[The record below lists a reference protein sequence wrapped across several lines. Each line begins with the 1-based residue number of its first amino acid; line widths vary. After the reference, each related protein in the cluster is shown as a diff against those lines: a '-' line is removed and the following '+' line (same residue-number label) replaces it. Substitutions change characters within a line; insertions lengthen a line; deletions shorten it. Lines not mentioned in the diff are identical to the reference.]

1 MSLFVPKFD
10 ESVIVREAD
19 AEVVGGD
26 PVGVRLLADSSSTG
40 GALST
45 VRVTLGEGAD
55 GAVPHLHR
63 NSAEM
68 FYLLDGAA
76 DVLSGDDV
84 VTAGRGDLVV
94 VPPGKPHAV
103 KALGRDL
110 VLWRDAGGAL
120 KCLEDYCPHRGARL
134 SRGEV
139 TGDNI
144 SCRYHGVTLDG
155 TGTIVRVPA
164 MPDCALEGRRPVESF
179 PVAEAADG
187 IFVYFAG
194 PTQRETPPREWGLER

>member
-26 PVGVRLLADSSSTG
+26 PVGVRLLADSSATG

-63 NSAEM
+63 NSAEL

-76 DVLSGDDV
+76 DLLSGDDV
-84 VTAGRGDLVV
+84 VTAERGDLVV
-94 VPPGKPHAV
+94 VPPGKPHAFAAV
-103 KALGRDL
+103 PGSTADILIVITPGVERFEYFRHLQRLRLGE
-110 VLWRDAGGAL
+110 AT
-120 KCLEDYCPHRGARL
+120 LESL
-134 SRGEV
+134 LEV
-139 TGDNI
+139 QERYDNHFLR
-144 SCRYHGVTLDG
+144 ST
-155 TGTIVRVPA
+155 A
-164 MPDCALEGRRPVESF
+164 WEKRP
-179 PVAEAADG
+179 
-187 IFVYFAG
+187 
-194 PTQRETPPREWGLER
+194 

>member
-26 PVGVRLLADSSSTG
+26 PTRVRLLADSSATG

-76 DVLSGDDV
+76 DLLSGEDV
-84 VTAGRGDLVV
+84 VTAERGDLVV
-94 VPPGKPHAV
+94 IPPGAPHAFAAV
-103 KALGRDL
+103 PGSTADILIVITPGVERFEYFRHLQRLRLGEATLESLLEVQELYDNHY
-110 VLWRDAGGAL
+110 L
-120 KCLEDYCPHRGARL
+120 K
-134 SRGEV
+134 S
-139 TGDNI
+139 
-144 SCRYHGVTLDG
+144 
-155 TGTIVRVPA
+155 
-164 MPDCALEGRRPVESF
+164 
-179 PVAEAADG
+179 VAWE
-187 IFVYFAG
+187 
-194 PTQRETPPREWGLER
+194 QRH